1 MAVVGGRVAVVGGS
15 IAGCAAA
22 LALRRAG
29 CEVLVYERT
38 RGMLRDRGA
47 GIAIPVGLLQELVS
61 AGYLDSDMPWCPVS
75 ERVWLVRDGAA
86 PEGRVLWR
94 QPSLA
99 AMNNWGVL
107 WRTLRSRVP
116 DQAYGQAAP
125 VVGVEVDAA
134 EVTVALEGSR
144 RERFDLVVG
153 ADGYRS
159 MVRGLVHPDSG
170 PAYAGYV
177 AFRGQLEESCLPDT
191 PALEILEGSLVT
203 VCFPGGHGVFYLIPG
218 SDGRIDRGHR
228 RLNWVIYSAAPVS
241 FDDPGSVAPGAVG
254 AELAQ
259 FLEGRVGEHF
269 PPSWAKVVHR
279 TGGEVLSIQPI
290 YDEEVETYVSGRVA
304 LIGDAATVTRPHTA
318 SGATKALQD
327 ALSLERAMLAHQSWE
342 GSLAAYD
349 AERCRAG
356 RELVEL
362 GRRIG
367 RAQVEETPEWASMT
381 PEDFD
386 AWTRATL
393 AGQCLYLYGNVTDGD
408 RPKVAA

>member
-1 MAVVGGRVAVVGGS
+1 MAVVRGRVAVVGGS

-38 RGMLRDRGA
+38 GGMLQDRGA
-47 GIAIPVGLLQELVS
+47 GIAIPVGLFQELVS

-75 ERVWLVRDGAA
+75 ERVWLVRDGPA

-125 VVGVEVDAA
+125 VVGVEVDPAG
-134 EVTVALEGSR
+134 VTVAVEGGR

-159 MVRGLVHPDSG
+159 MVRGLVHPGSE

-177 AFRGQLEESCLPDT
+177 AFRGQLEECCVPDT
-191 PALEILEGSLVT
+191 APLDILEGSLVT
-203 VCFPGGHGVFYLIPG
+203 VCFPGGHGIFYLIPG
-218 SDGRIDRGHR
+218 SEGRIDQGQR

-241 FDDPGSVAPGAVG
+241 FDDPGSVPPGAVS

-259 FLEGRVGEHF
+259 FLEGLIGEHF
-269 PPSWAKVVHR
+269 PPSWAEVVHR
-279 TGGEVLSIQPI
+279 TGGEVLSIQAI

-304 LIGDAATVTRPHTA
+304 LIGDAATVTPPTHRQWGHQGPPGRTLPRARHARPPVV
-318 SGATKALQD
+318 
-327 ALSLERAMLAHQSWE
+327 
-342 GSLAAYD
+342 
-349 AERCRAG
+349 G
-356 RELVEL
+356 RIT
-362 GRRIG
+362 RR
-367 RAQVEETPEWASMT
+367 
-381 PEDFD
+381 
-386 AWTRATL
+386 L
-393 AGQCLYLYGNVTDGD
+393 
-408 RPKVAA
+408 